1 MKRFASMLTA
11 FALVITTLLSSVSAF
26 TFDEKTYLSD
36 LTPVNSTIG
45 WGSLHMDASVDGNP
59 ITLLNEKGEKAVYE
73 KGIGTHCDSVITY
86 NISEY
91 TAKGY
96 NVFDCI
102 VGMDAECLPDVGS
115 AIFSVSVD
123 GDVVYTSDS
132 IRTDGAAQ
140 QITVD
145 ITDAKELKLSA
156 TAAINGFAHADWAD
170 AKIGKSS
177 DIAFDH
183 TKYQLVNKGE
193 SWLNIGESADIDV
206 NSVNGD
212 VTTNLE
218 SENKVTYVS
227 SDTSVVT
234 VDAQGKVTAVAGGG
248 AVITATYTDGENSGT
263 FTASFYVAGGGIAV
277 SSPDDNIKAEIYL
290 DNNGAIKYAV
300 AFGNEI
306 VINQSNMGIN
316 TSIGDFRT
324 GLTYVKDS
332 TEKIEETYYM
342 HSGKAEYYSENAFE
356 TTIEYTKGGKTFK
369 VIVNVADDSFAYRYV
384 IDGESSFNV
393 TAEASSYAIPG
404 GATVYCCD
412 YESFYENDFV
422 ENAAERVNGNKGMCF
437 LYETASGTLVLI
449 NEADMS
455 GNYCGS
461 SLNVSNSVAKVS
473 PVDGTIR
480 VTGDFETPWRVAVIG
495 DAATISECQTFEN
508 LSDPNVVAD
517 ADEWVHSKVTS
528 WDWLT
533 SQVNNDPE
541 EFKTYIDQAEE
552 MGWGYLLMDDGWAKF
567 DETETIILPDWLSD
581 VVSYANDRG
590 IEVLAWLDNKYV
602 NTKQKAETN
611 LKILADNGIKG
622 IKVDFFNSES
632 QSMIQNMI
640 RISEI
645 CAENHLLVNMHGAN
659 KATGERRTYPHV
671 LTREGVLGCEYGGG
685 TNAFNNVLLALAR
698 GAVGPA
704 DYTPQL
710 LAKEGQYTTNQSS
723 AMTVISE
730 SGIMC
735 VSTYPKDFSESILT
749 QWFVNLP
756 SRWHETK
763 LINADLGNSITMA
776 RRYEDRWYM
785 SAITVDAVDMQL
797 NLDFL
802 DESATYLA
810 TIFYDTDDINVSGVR
825 YELVEKGDVIN
836 VSLKEKGG
844 ANIRLDKQ
852 FTVPT
857 DIDFSAESV
866 TVAAGLSASFDAT
879 LVNGNNVDVI
889 TYTIADQSVAL
900 VESNGKTAIVKG
912 LKKGETV
919 ITATVEVGNA
929 LITKTISVTVQ
940 GKEIYG
946 ENLALGKD
954 VIVDSEGA
962 GMEGIKMNDGDMSS
976 RWQNAVEINGDVT
989 SYAGIDFG
997 AEIDFNTLFLYWETA
1012 RATSSGYK
1020 VQVSNDKTNWTDI
1033 SITVTRDV
1041 DVNNITF
1048 DIVSFDTIKARYV
1061 RINVSAMEGKFKNPS
1076 LYEFEVYNIGGEGG
1090 TDIPKPEF
1098 KLGDI
1103 NGDGTINST
1112 DFMQVRRH
1120 YLGLF
1125 TIPEEK
1131 LAAADVNADG
1141 KINSTDFMQIR
1152 RHFLGLFVIGE

>member
-1 MKRFASMLTA
+1 MKRFASMLMAT
-11 FALVITTLLSSVSAF
+11 ALVITTLLSSVSAF
-26 TFDEKTYLSD
+26 TLKEQTYLSD

-45 WGSLHMDASVDGNP
+45 WGTLQMDKSVDGNP
-59 ITLLNEKGEKAVYE
+59 ITLLNADGEKVVYD

-86 NISEY
+86 DISEY
-91 TAKGY
+91 TAQGY
-96 NVFDCI
+96 NVFDCF
-102 VGMDAECLPDVGS
+102 VGMDTECLPDVGS

-123 GDVVYTSDS
+123 GEVVYTTGA
-132 IRTDGAAQ
+132 IRTDEPAQ

-145 ITDAKELKLSA
+145 ITDAEELKLSA
-156 TAAINGFAHADWAD
+156 TASVNSFTHADWAD
-170 AKIGKSS
+170 AKIGKS
-177 DIAFDH
+177 DDVNFNT
-183 TKYQLVNKGE
+183 TKYVIINKGK
-193 SWLNIGESADIDV
+193 SWLNVNDTTDIDV
-206 NSVNGD
+206 NAVNGD
-212 VTTNLE
+212 EVTNLE
-218 SENKVTYVS
+218 DSAAVS
-227 SDTSVVT
+227 YTSSNVAVAT
-234 VDAQGKVTAVAGGG
+234 VDAQGKVTAVAGGS

-263 FTASFYVAGGGIAV
+263 LNVSVYVAGNGIV
-277 SSPDDNIKAEIYL
+277 VFSPDGSIQAEILL
-290 DNNGAIKYAV
+290 DGSGSIKYAV
-300 AFGNEI
+300 AKGNEI

-316 TSIGDFRT
+316 TSIGDFRS
-324 GLTYVKDS
+324 GLTFESFSSVKVQ
-332 TEKIEETYYM
+332 EEYYM
-342 HSGKAEYYSENAFE
+342 HSGKAEYYSENANE
-356 TTIEYTKGGKTFK
+356 TTIVYSKGGKTFK
-369 VIVNVADDSFAYRYV
+369 VIVNVANDSFAYRYV
-384 IDGESSFNV
+384 IDGETSFNV

-422 ENAAERVNGNKGMCF
+422 ENAAELVSGNKGMCF
-437 LYETASGTLVLI
+437 LYKTNAGTLVLI

-455 GNYCGS
+455 NNYSGS
-461 SLNVSNSVAKVS
+461 SLNVSKSVAKVT
-473 PVDGTIR
+473 PVEGTIR

-495 DAATISECQTFEN
+495 DAATIAECQTFEN
-508 LSDPNVVAD
+508 LSDPSVVED

-541 EFKTYIDQAEE
+541 EFKIYIDQAAE

-567 DETETIILPDWLSD
+567 DETETIILPEWLGEVLD
-581 VVSYANDRG
+581 YAEERG
-590 IEVLAWLDNKYV
+590 IDVLAWLDNKYV
-602 NTKQKAETN
+602 NTKAKAETN

-632 QSMIQNMI
+632 QGTIQNMI

-671 LTREGVLGCEYGGG
+671 LTREGILGCEYGGG
-685 TNAFNNVLLALAR
+685 TNAFNNVLLPLAR

-735 VSTYPKDFSESILT
+735 VSTYPKDFSESVLT

-763 LINADLGNSITMA
+763 LINADLGKSITMA

-785 SAITVDAVDMQL
+785 SSITVSKKNMSL
-797 NLDFL
+797 PLDFL
-802 DESATYLA
+802 DEGATYLA

-836 VSLKEKGG
+836 VALKEKGG

-852 FTVPT
+852 YTMPTGIEFSKDTVTVP
-857 DIDFSAESV
+857 
-866 TVAAGLSASFDAT
+866 AGLSEKFDAT
-879 LVNGNNVDVI
+879 LVGGENVDVI
-889 TYTIADQSVAL
+889 TYTIADESVAL
-900 VESNGKTAIVKG
+900 VVSNGKTAVVKG
-912 LKKGETV
+912 LKAGETV
-919 ITATVEVGNA
+919 ITATVTVGDTT
-929 LITKTISVTVQ
+929 ITKTIPVVVQ

-954 VIVDSEGA
+954 VIVDSEGTMV
-962 GMEGIKMNDGDMSS
+962 GTNMNDGDMSS
-976 RWQNAVEINGDVT
+976 RWQNSIEVKDGVT
-989 SYAGIDFG
+989 AFAGIDFG
-997 AEIDFNTLFLYWETA
+997 EEVDFNTLFLYWETA

-1020 VQVSNDKTNWTDI
+1020 VQVSNDGENWVDVEA
-1033 SITVTRDV
+1033 TVTRDI
-1041 DVNNITF
+1041 DVHDITF
-1048 DIVSFDTIKARYV
+1048 DIVNFDAVKARYV
-1061 RINVSAMEGKFKNPS
+1061 RINISAMEGKYTNPS
-1076 LYEFEVYNIGGEGG
+1076 LYEFEVYNIGGGSG
-1090 TDIPKPEF
+1090 TDIPTPEF
-1098 KLGDI
+1098 KLGDV

-1125 TIPEEK
+1125 TIPADK
-1131 LAAADVNADG
+1131 QAAADVNGDG

-1152 RHFLGLFVIGE
+1152 RHFLGLFVIGQ